1 MNQALHKGIIIH
13 FNKGIIIAFCLCL
26 FLGLSVNA
34 QTLIYS
40 TDFGTVANVN
50 PANWTFTGAGM
61 NISTNTGSSGYA
73 GVSGGAYL
81 GEGNSTTF
89 TNTAGNSQASSPT
102 GTSTA
107 VLQISTLTYSNITV
121 SFGTRMSSASYTNNA
136 TFAFEWSTDN
146 VTYTPIAYSEGS
158 VGNWALVTGAG
169 LTLPAGANN
178 QPNLYLRFTFNRT
191 GTSSNYKIDDF
202 KVSSAA
208 SVTPANIGF
217 LSNDTTVLESAGN
230 AQVYLKIASTNSL
243 VSSVNVVA
251 SVLSNASATDYTL
264 STTTV
269 TFAAGSANNSTQPIS
284 IAINNDALPE
294 NSEYVVLKLS
304 NPVNATITGITQFA
318 FYIADNDKAAP
329 APSNA
334 LQLNLLSSFSNGA
347 SGTNSAEIVAHDPST
362 QRLYI
367 ANSIGAKLDI
377 VDFINPS
384 SPVLL
389 NSLSI
394 ASYGNINSVAVRN
407 GTVALAIENGT
418 NPQDSG
424 KVVFLDKNGVLLKQ
438 VNVGMMPDMITFNHA
453 GTKVYTAN
461 EGEPNAAYTNDP
473 DGSIS
478 IVDISGGVMN
488 AGRTHITFTSYN
500 GQEAALRAQGIR
512 IYGLGASASKD
523 FEPEYI
529 SISDDDSKAWVTLQE
544 NNAVV
549 ELNLTNNTITALRSL
564 GSKNYAASSF
574 GMDVSNVT
582 RSINLSNFPV
592 KGLYLPDA
600 ISKYKVGGVDY
611 ILTANEGD
619 ARAYSGF
626 SEEKRMAQLTLD
638 ATKFPNAAELQ
649 NNYTLGR
656 LTLTDKLGDTD
667 NDGDID
673 TIFCM
678 GARSFSIWN
687 ASTGQQVYD
696 SGDDFERITATNSF
710 SVMFNASNG
719 NSPAPKDR
727 SDDKG
732 PEPEGVTVG
741 YIGTTPYAFIA
752 LERIGGVMVY
762 DISNPAAPVY
772 VTYVNNR
779 NFATNGP
786 DRGSEGLVFIPQSQ
800 SPNGQHLVIAAN
812 EVSSTL
818 SIWGIP
824 GCAIPLNSAL
834 TVTTNT
840 LFCQGDSTL
849 LSVAAQSGMSYQ
861 WKNNTVN
868 ISGAT
873 TNTYYAKTAGN
884 YMVSISSGT
893 NCSTS
898 SLSQSIAVTPAPVL
912 TVTATNSVVCAGQP
926 VTISATGADTYTFT
940 GGISNG
946 VAFTPAGTTTYSI
959 SGTNTVTSCKAKAT
973 RNITVNVL
981 PSITGV
987 TTSSMICSGQST
999 TLSVMGTLGTTYTW
1013 TPGNLNGAS
1022 VSVSPSVTTTYTIN
1036 GRNSNGCS
1044 NSSMVTQSVAICTGI
1059 EDLAQNENLLSVF
1072 PNPNNGDYT
1081 IRSNSAMNLTII
1093 DQLGREMKTLSLE
1106 AANNFTT
1113 DISGMATGI
1122 YYLISREGQSSKH
1135 LKIVVT
1141 H

>member
-1 MNQALHKGIIIH
+1 MNQPLRK
-13 FNKGIIIAFCLCL
+13 NKGIVILFCLCL
-26 FLGLSVNA
+26 FMGFYAKA
-34 QTLIYS
+34 QTVIYS
-40 TDFGTVANVN
+40 TDFGTVATVN
-50 PANWTFTGAGM
+50 PASWTFTGIGM
-61 NISTNTGSSGYA
+61 NISTNNASSGYA
-73 GVSGGAYL
+73 GASGGACL
-81 GEGNSTTF
+81 GEGNSGSSF
-89 TNTAGNSQASSPT
+89 VNTSGNTQTSSPV
-102 GTSTA
+102 GISTA
-107 VLQISTLTYSNITV
+107 VLQISTLTYSNINV
-121 SFGTRMSSASYTNNA
+121 SFGMRKASATYNSSATYSL
-136 TFAFEWSTDN
+136 EWSTDN
-146 VTYTPIAYSEGS
+146 VSYTPIAYTEPADGS
-158 VGNWALVTGAG
+158 WGLVSGAG

-178 QPNLYLRFTFNRT
+178 QANLYLRYTFNRT
-191 GTSSNYKIDDF
+191 ATSSNIKIDDF
-202 KVSSAA
+202 KVTSGSA
-208 SVTPANIGF
+208 VTPANIGF
-217 LSNDTTVLESAGN
+217 LSNDTTVLESAGT
-230 AQVYLKIASTNSL
+230 AMVYLKIASTNSL

-269 TFAAGSANNSTQPIS
+269 TFAASSANNSTQPIS

-294 NSEYVVLKLS
+294 NSEYVILKLS
-304 NPVNATITGITQFA
+304 SPVNATISGITQFA
-318 FYIADNDKAAP
+318 FYIGDNDKASP
-329 APSNA
+329 APTNA

-347 SGTNSAEIVAHDPST
+347 GGTNSAEIVAHDPTT

-377 VDFINPS
+377 VDFVNPS
-384 SPVLL
+384 NPVLL

-394 ASYGNINSVAVRN
+394 AAYGNINSVAVRN

-424 KVVFLDKNGVLLKQ
+424 KVVFLDKNGALLKQ

-478 IVDISGGVMN
+478 IVDITSGVMN
-488 AGRTHITFTSYN
+488 AGRTHVTFTAYN
-500 GQEAALRAQGIR
+500 GQEAALRTQGIR
-512 IYGLGASASKD
+512 IYGLNASTSKD

-529 SISDDDSKAWVTLQE
+529 TIAEDDSKAWVTLQE
-544 NNAVV
+544 NNAVI
-549 ELNLTNNTITALRSL
+549 ELNLATNAITSLRSL

-574 GMDVSNVT
+574 GMDASNMT
-582 RSINLSNFPV
+582 KGINLSNFPV

-619 ARAYSGF
+619 ARAYAGF
-626 SEEKRMAQLTLD
+626 TEEKRVAQLTLD

-649 NNYTLGR
+649 NNYALGR
-656 LTLTDKLGDTD
+656 LTVTDKLGDTD

-673 TIFCM
+673 SIFCM

-687 ASTGQQVYD
+687 ATTGQLVYD

-710 SVMFNASNG
+710 SVMFNASNA

-741 YIGTTPYAFIA
+741 MIGTTPYAFIA

-779 NFATNGP
+779 SFATNGP
-786 DRGSEGLVFIPQSQ
+786 DRGSEGLLFIPQSE

-824 GCAIPLNSAL
+824 GCTSPLNSAL
-834 TVTTNT
+834 TVATNT
-840 LFCQGDSTL
+840 VFCQGDSTL

-868 ISGAT
+868 VNGAT
-873 TNTYYAKTAGN
+873 NPSYYAKAAGN
-884 YMVSISSGT
+884 YMVAITGGT

-898 SLSQSIAVTPAPVL
+898 SLSQSIAVTAAPVL
-912 TVTATNSVVCAGQP
+912 TVIATSSAVCMGQP
-926 VTISATGADTYTFT
+926 VTITASGADTYTFT
-940 GGISNG
+940 GGISNS
-946 VAFTPAGTTTYSI
+946 VAFTPTASATYSI
-959 SGTNTVTSCKAKAT
+959 SGTSTLTACKAKT
-973 RNITVNVL
+973 TKSITVNAL

-987 TTSSMICSGQST
+987 TSSSMICSGQTT
-999 TLSVMGTLGTTYTW
+999 TLSITGTLGTTYTW

-1022 VSVSPSVTTTYTIN
+1022 VAVSPTTTTTYTIN

-1044 NSSMVTQSVAICTGI
+1044 NTSLVTQSVSLCTGL
-1059 EDLAQNENLLSVF
+1059 EDLAESESFLNAF
-1072 PNPNNGDYT
+1072 PNPNNGHYT
-1081 IRSNSAMNLTII
+1081 IRSNGALSLTII
-1093 DQLGREMKTLSLE
+1093 DQLGREMNSVILNAS
-1106 AANNFTT
+1106 NDFTV
-1113 DISGMATGI
+1113 DISGMAAGI
-1122 YYLISREGQSSKH
+1122 YYLVNCEGQQAKH

-1141 H
+1141 K

>member
-1 MNQALHKGIIIH
+1 MNQPLPKHKGIIITW
-13 FNKGIIIAFCLCL
+13 CLCL
-26 FLGLSVNA
+26 FLGFYAKA
-34 QTLIYS
+34 QTVIYS
-40 TDFGTVANVN
+40 TDFGTTANVN

-61 NISTNTGSSGYA
+61 NISTNTASSGYA
-73 GVSGGAYL
+73 GASGGAYL

-89 TNTAGNSQASSPT
+89 TNTSGSTYTVSPL
-102 GTSTA
+102 GVSTA

-121 SFGTRMSSASYTNNA
+121 SFGMRMSSASYTNNA
-136 TFAFEWSTDN
+136 TYAFEWSTDN
-146 VTYTPIAYSEGS
+146 ITYTPISYTDVVS
-158 VGNWALVTGAG
+158 NWGLASGAG

-178 QPNLYLRFTFNRT
+178 QPSLYLRYTFNRT
-191 GTSSNYKIDDF
+191 GTGSNYKIDDF
-202 KVSSAA
+202 KVTSAA

-217 LSNDTTVLESAGN
+217 LSNDTTVLESAGT

-251 SVLSNASATDYTL
+251 SALSNASATDYTL

-284 IAINNDALPE
+284 IAINDDALPE
-294 NSEYVVLKLS
+294 NSEYVILKLS
-304 NPVNATITGITQFA
+304 NPVNANITGITQFVC
-318 FYIADNDKAAP
+318 YIGDNDKASP

-347 SGTNSAEIVAHDPST
+347 GGINSAEIVAHDPST

-377 VDFINPS
+377 VDFIDPS
-384 SPVLL
+384 NPVLL

-394 ASYGNINSVAVRN
+394 SAYGNINSVAVKN
-407 GTVALAIENGT
+407 GTVALAIENGS

-473 DGSIS
+473 DGSVS
-478 IVDISGGVMN
+478 VVDITNGVMN
-488 AGRTHITFTSYN
+488 AARTHVTFTAYN
-500 GQEAALRAQGIR
+500 GQEATLRTQGIR

-529 SISDDDSKAWVTLQE
+529 TIADDDSKAWVTLQE

-549 ELNLTNNTITALRSL
+549 ELNLASNTITSLRSL

-574 GMDVSNVT
+574 GMDASNMT

-600 ISKYKVGGVDY
+600 IAKYKVGGVDY

-626 SEEKRMAQLTLD
+626 TEEKRVAQLNLD
-638 ATKFPNAAELQ
+638 AARFPNAAELQ
-649 NNYTLGR
+649 NNYALGR
-656 LTLTDKLGDTD
+656 LTVTDKLGDTD

-673 TIFCM
+673 SIFCM

-687 ASTGQQVYD
+687 AATGQLVYD

-732 PEPEGVTVG
+732 PEPEGITVG
-741 YIGTTPYAFIA
+741 MIGTTPYAFIA

-779 NFATNGP
+779 SFATNGP

-800 SPNGQHLVIAAN
+800 SPNGQHIVIAAN

-824 GCAIPLNSAL
+824 GCTTPLSSAL
-834 TVTTNT
+834 SVTSNT

-849 LSVAAQSGMSYQ
+849 LSVPVQSGVSYQ
-861 WKNNTVN
+861 WKNSAGN
-868 ISGAT
+868 IAGAT
-873 TNTYYAKTAGN
+873 NNTYYAKTAGN
-884 YMVSISSGT
+884 YMVAITGGT

-898 SLSQSIAVTPAPVL
+898 SLSQSIAVTPAPAL
-912 TVTATNSVVCAGQP
+912 TVTATSSAVCMGQP
-926 VTISATGADTYTFT
+926 VTITASGADTYTFT

-946 VAFTPAGTTTYSI
+946 VAFTPTASATYSI
-959 SGTNTVTSCKAKAT
+959 SGTNTVTACKAKAT
-973 RNITVNVL
+973 KAITVNAL

-987 TTSSMICSGQST
+987 TTSSTVCSGQTT
-999 TLSVMGTLGTTYTW
+999 TLSAMGTLGTTYTW
-1013 TPGNLNGAS
+1013 TPGNLNGTS
-1022 VSVSPSVTTTYTIN
+1022 VSVTPSVTTTYTIT

-1044 NSSMVTQSVAICTGI
+1044 NMSTVTQSVSLCTGL
-1059 EDLAQNENLLSVF
+1059 EELAQNEVFLNVF
-1072 PNPNNGDYT
+1072 PNPNNGNYVIQSDK
-1081 IRSNSAMNLTII
+1081 ALNLSII
-1093 DQLGREMKTLSLE
+1093 DQLGREMRTLSLD
-1106 AANNFTT
+1106 ASNRFTA
-1113 DISGMATGI
+1113 DISGMASGI
-1122 YYLISREGQSSKH
+1122 YYLVNREGQQTTP
-1135 LKIVVT
+1135 LKIVVAN
-1141 H
+1141 

>member
-1 MNQALHKGIIIH
+1 MNQPLLK
-13 FNKGIIIAFCLCL
+13 NKGIIMMYCLCL
-26 FLGLSVNA
+26 FMGFFAKA
-34 QTLIYS
+34 QTVIYS

-50 PANWTFTGAGM
+50 PANWTFTGIGM
-61 NISTNTGSSGYA
+61 NISTFTPLSSTYA
-73 GVSGGAYL
+73 GASGNAYL
-81 GEGNSTTF
+81 GEGSNNTF
-89 TNTAGNSQASSPT
+89 TNTAGNSQVNSPV
-102 GTSTA
+102 GISTA

-121 SFGTRMSSASYTNNA
+121 SFGLRKSSTSYDANA
-136 TFAFEWSTDN
+136 TYSLEWSTDN
-146 VTYTPIAYSEGS
+146 ISYTPIAYSEPVAS
-158 VGNWALVTGAG
+158 NWGLASGAG

-178 QPNLYLRFTFNRT
+178 QPNLYLRYTFNRT
-191 GTSSNYKIDDF
+191 GTGSNYKIDDV
-202 KVSSAA
+202 KVTSGA

-217 LSNDTTVLESAGN
+217 LSNDTTVQESAGN
-230 AQVYLKIASTNSL
+230 AMVYLKIASTNSL

-269 TFAAGSANNSTQPIS
+269 TFAASSANNSTQPIS

-294 NSEYVVLKLS
+294 NSEYVILKLS
-304 NPVNATITGITQFA
+304 NPVNATISGITQFA
-318 FYIADNDKAAP
+318 FYIGDNDKASP
-329 APSNA
+329 APTNA

-347 SGTNSAEIVAHDPST
+347 GGTNSAEIVAHDPTT

-377 VDFINPS
+377 VDFVNPS
-384 SPVLL
+384 NPVLL

-394 ASYGNINSVAVRN
+394 SAYGNINSVAVRN

-478 IVDISGGVMN
+478 IVDITGGVAN
-488 AGRTHITFTSYN
+488 AGRTHITFTAYN
-500 GQEAALRAQGIR
+500 GQEATLRTQGIR

-529 SISDDDSKAWVTLQE
+529 TIAEDDSKAWVTLQE
-544 NNAVV
+544 NNAVI
-549 ELNLTNNTITALRSL
+549 ELNLATNAITSLRSL

-574 GMDVSNVT
+574 GMDASNVT
-582 RSINLSNFPV
+582 KGINLSNFPV

-619 ARAYSGF
+619 ARAYTGF
-626 SEEKRMAQLTLD
+626 TEEKRVAQLTLD

-649 NNYTLGR
+649 NNYALGR
-656 LTLTDKLGDTD
+656 LTVTDKLGDTD

-673 TIFCM
+673 SIFCM

-687 ASTGQQVYD
+687 ATTGQLVYD

-710 SVMFNASNG
+710 SVMFNASNA

-741 YIGTTPYAFIA
+741 MIGTTPYAFIA

-779 NFATNGP
+779 SFATNGP
-786 DRGSEGLVFIPQSQ
+786 DRGSEGLIFIPQSE

-824 GCAIPLNSAL
+824 GCTTPLNSAL
-834 TVTTNT
+834 TVATNT
-840 LFCQGDSTL
+840 VFCQGDSTL

-861 WKNNTVN
+861 WKNNTN
-868 ISGAT
+868 TISGAIN
-873 TNTYYAKTAGN
+873 NTYYAKAAGN
-884 YMVSISSGT
+884 YKVTITGGT

-898 SLSQSIAVTPAPVL
+898 SLSQSIAVTAAPVL
-912 TVTATNSVVCAGQP
+912 TVIATNSAVCMGQP
-926 VTISATGADTYTFT
+926 VTITASGADTYTFT

-946 VAFTPAGTTTYSI
+946 VAFTPSASATYSI
-959 SGTNTVTSCKAKAT
+959 SGTSTLTACKAKTT
-973 RNITVNVL
+973 RSITVKAL
-981 PSITGV
+981 PSIAGV
-987 TTSSMICSGQST
+987 TTSSMICTGQTT
-999 TLSVMGTLGTTYTW
+999 TLSAVGSLGTTYTW
-1013 TPGNLNGAS
+1013 TPGNLNGTS
-1022 VSVSPSVTTTYTIN
+1022 VAVSPTTTTTYTIN
-1036 GRNSNGCS
+1036 GLNSNGCS
-1044 NSSMVTQSVAICTGI
+1044 NMTTVTQSVSLCTGL
-1059 EDLAQNENLLSVF
+1059 EDLAENESLLNVF
-1072 PNPNNGDYT
+1072 PNPNNGNYT
-1081 IRSNSAMNLTII
+1081 IQSNTALSLTII
-1093 DQLGREMKTLSLE
+1093 DQLGREMNTVLLNVS
-1106 AANNFTT
+1106 NHFTA
-1113 DISGMATGI
+1113 DISGMAAGI
-1122 YYLISREGQSSKH
+1122 YYLVNREGQQTKH

-1141 H
+1141 K

>member
-1 MNQALHKGIIIH
+1 MITY
-13 FNKGIIIAFCLCL
+13 CLCL
-26 FLGLSVNA
+26 FLGFFAKA
-34 QTLIYS
+34 QTTIYS

-50 PANWTFTGAGM
+50 PANWTFTGVGM
-61 NISTNTGSSGYA
+61 NISTFTPLSSTYA
-73 GVSGGAYL
+73 GASGNAYL
-81 GEGNSTTF
+81 GEGSNNTF
-89 TNTAGNSQASSPT
+89 TNTAGNSQVNSPV
-102 GTSTA
+102 GISTA

-121 SFGTRMSSASYTNNA
+121 SFGLRKSSTSYDANA
-136 TFAFEWSTDN
+136 TYSLEWSTDN
-146 VTYTPIAYSEGS
+146 ISYTPIAYSEPVAS
-158 VGNWALVTGAG
+158 NWGLASGAG

-178 QPNLYLRFTFNRT
+178 QPNLYLRYTFNRT
-191 GTSSNYKIDDF
+191 GTGSNYKIDDV
-202 KVSSAA
+202 KVTSGA

-217 LSNDTTVLESAGN
+217 LSNDTTVQESAGN
-230 AQVYLKIASTNSL
+230 ATVYLKIANTNSL

-269 TFAAGSANNSTQPIS
+269 TFAPNAANNSTQPIS

-294 NSEYVVLKLS
+294 NSEYVILKLS
-304 NPVNATITGITQFA
+304 NPVNATISGITQFA
-318 FYIADNDKAAP
+318 FYIGDNDKPSP
-329 APSNA
+329 APNNA

-377 VDFINPS
+377 VDFVNPS
-384 SPVLL
+384 NPVLL

-394 ASYGNINSVAVRN
+394 STYGNINSVAVKN
-407 GTVALAIENGT
+407 GTVALAIENST

-438 VNVGMMPDMITFNHA
+438 VNVGMMPDMITFNHT

-478 IVDISGGVMN
+478 IVDISAGVAN
-488 AGRTHITFTSYN
+488 ASRTHITFTAYN
-500 GQEAALRAQGIR
+500 GQEATLRAQGIR
-512 IYGLGASASKD
+512 IYGLGANTSKD

-529 SISDDDSKAWVTLQE
+529 TISDDDSKAWVSLQE

-549 ELNLTNNTITALRSL
+549 ELNLTSNTITAIRAL

-574 GMDVSNVT
+574 GMDASNMT
-582 RSINLSNFPV
+582 KGINLSNFPV

-600 ISKYKVGGVDY
+600 IAKYKVGGVDY

-619 ARAYSGF
+619 ARNYSGF
-626 SEEKRMAQLTLD
+626 TEEKRVAQLSLD
-638 ATKFPNAAELQ
+638 AAKFPNAAELQ

-656 LTLTDKLGDTD
+656 LTVTDKLGDTD

-673 TIFCM
+673 SIFCM

-687 ASTGQQVYD
+687 ATTGQLVYD
-696 SGDDFERITATNSF
+696 SGDDFERITAANSF

-741 YIGTTPYAFIA
+741 MIGTTPYAFIA

-779 NFATNGP
+779 SFATNGP

-824 GCAIPLNSAL
+824 GCTTPLNSAL
-834 TVTTNT
+834 TVTTNS

-849 LSVAAQSGMSYQ
+849 LSVPAQSGLSYQ

-868 ISGAT
+868 VNGAT
-873 TNTYYAKTAGN
+873 NNSYYAKTAGN
-884 YMVSISSGT
+884 YMVAITGGT

-912 TVTATNSVVCAGQP
+912 TVTATNSVVCIGQP
-926 VTISATGADTYTFT
+926 VTITVSGADTYTLT
-940 GGISNG
+940 GGVSNG
-946 VAFTPAGTTTYSI
+946 VAFTPSVSGTYSI
-959 SGTNTVTSCKAKAT
+959 SGTNTLTTCKAKVT
-973 RNITVNVL
+973 RNITVNAL

-987 TTSSMICSGQST
+987 TTSSLICSGQTT
-999 TLSVMGTLGTTYTW
+999 TLSAMGTLGTTYTW
-1013 TPGNLNGAS
+1013 TPGNLNGTA

-1044 NSSMVTQSVAICTGI
+1044 NVSTVTQSVSLCTGL
-1059 EDLAQNENLLSVF
+1059 EDLAQNELSLNVF
-1072 PNPNNGDYT
+1072 PNPNNGTYT
-1081 IRSNSAMNLTII
+1081 IQSNTALNLTII
-1093 DQLGREMKTLSLE
+1093 DQLGREMKTVLLNAS
-1106 AANNFTT
+1106 NQFTA
-1113 DISGMATGI
+1113 DISGMASGI
-1122 YYLISREGQSSKH
+1122 YYLVNREGQQATH
-1135 LKIVVT
+1135 VKIVVT
-1141 H
+1141 N

>member
-1 MNQALHKGIIIH
+1 MNQPLLKKKGIIITW
-13 FNKGIIIAFCLCL
+13 CLCL
-26 FLGLSVNA
+26 FLGFYAKA
-34 QTLIYS
+34 QTVIYS

-50 PANWTFTGAGM
+50 PANWTFTGLGM
-61 NISTNTGSSGYA
+61 NISTNSSSSGYA
-73 GVSGGAYL
+73 GASGGAYL

-89 TNTAGNSQASSPT
+89 TNTSGNTYTVSPV
-102 GTSTA
+102 GVSTA

-136 TFAFEWSTDN
+136 TFTFEWSTDN
-146 VTYTPIAYSEGS
+146 ITYTPISYSEGS
-158 VGNWALVTGAG
+158 VSNWGLVTGAG
-169 LTLPAGANN
+169 LSLPAGANN
-178 QPNLYLRFTFNRT
+178 QPNLYLRYTFNRT
-191 GTSSNYKIDDF
+191 GTGSNYKIDDF
-202 KVSSAA
+202 KVTSAA

-230 AQVYLKIASTNSL
+230 ALVYLKIASTNSL
-243 VSSVNVVA
+243 VSSVNVTA
-251 SVLSNASATDYTL
+251 SALSNASATDYTL

-269 TFAAGSANNSTQPIS
+269 TFAASSANNSTQPIS

-294 NSEYVVLKLS
+294 NSEYVILKLTS
-304 NPVNATITGITQFA
+304 PVNANITGITQFA
-318 FYIADNDKAAP
+318 FYIGDNDKPSP

-384 SPVLL
+384 NPVLL

-394 ASYGNINSVAVRN
+394 SAYGNINSVAVKN

-438 VNVGMMPDMITFNHA
+438 LNVGMMPDMITFNHA

-478 IVDISGGVMN
+478 IVDITNGVMN
-488 AGRTHITFTSYN
+488 AGRTHITFTAYN
-500 GQEAALRAQGIR
+500 GQEATLRAQGIR
-512 IYGLGASASKD
+512 IYGLGASTSKD

-529 SISDDDSKAWVTLQE
+529 TIADDDSKAWVTLQE
-544 NNAVV
+544 NNAVA
-549 ELNLTNNTITALRSL
+549 ELNLTSNTITSLRSL

-574 GMDVSNVT
+574 GMDASNMT
-582 RSINLSNFPV
+582 KGINLSNFPV

-600 ISKYKVGGVDY
+600 IAKYKVGGVDY

-619 ARAYSGF
+619 ARAYTGF
-626 SEEKRMAQLTLD
+626 TEEKRVAQLSLD
-638 ATKFPNAAELQ
+638 AVKFPNAAELQ

-656 LTLTDKLGDTD
+656 LTVTDKLGDTD

-673 TIFCM
+673 SIFCM

-687 ASTGQQVYD
+687 AATGQLVYD

-710 SVMFNASNG
+710 SVMFNASNA

-741 YIGTTPYAFIA
+741 MIGTTPYAFIA

-779 NFATNGP
+779 SFATNGP

-824 GCAIPLNSAL
+824 GCSTPLSSAL
-834 TVTTNT
+834 TVGSNT

-849 LSVAAQSGMSYQ
+849 LSVAAQSGVSYQ
-861 WKNNTVN
+861 WKNSTGN
-868 ISGAT
+868 IPGAT
-873 TNTYYAKTAGN
+873 NNTYYAKAAGN
-884 YMVSISSGT
+884 YMVAMTGGA

-912 TVTATNSVVCAGQP
+912 TVTATNSVVCTGQP
-926 VTISATGADTYTFT
+926 VTITASGADTYTFT

-946 VAFTPAGTTTYSI
+946 VAFTPTASATYSV
-959 SGTNTVTSCKAKAT
+959 SGTNTLTSCKAKTT
-973 RNITVNVL
+973 RSITVNAL

-987 TTSSMICSGQST
+987 TTSSLICSGQTT
-999 TLSVMGTLGTTYTW
+999 TLSAMGTLGTTYTW
-1013 TPGNLNGAS
+1013 TPGNLNGTS

-1044 NSSMVTQSVAICTGI
+1044 NSSIVTQSVSLCTGL
-1059 EDLAQNENLLSVF
+1059 EDLAQNEVSLNVF
-1072 PNPNNGDYT
+1072 PNPNNGNYT
-1081 IRSNSAMNLTII
+1081 IRSNTALNLAII
-1093 DQLGREMKTLSLE
+1093 DQLGREMKTLTLDAS
-1106 AANNFTT
+1106 NQFTV
-1113 DISGMATGI
+1113 DISGMAAGI
-1122 YYLISREGQSSKH
+1122 YYLVNREGHAMPH
-1135 LKIVVT
+1135 LKIVVAN
-1141 H
+1141 